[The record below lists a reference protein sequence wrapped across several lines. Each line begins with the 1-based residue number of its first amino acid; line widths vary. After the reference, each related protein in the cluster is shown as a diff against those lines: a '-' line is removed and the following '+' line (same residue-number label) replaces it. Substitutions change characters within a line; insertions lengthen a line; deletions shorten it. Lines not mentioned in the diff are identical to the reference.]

1 MTAICINADHR
12 HRKVHD
18 LVLLLPAMK
27 RTLLSGLLAGA
38 ILFVLS
44 YGGLFLA
51 VQFFPSLFVDY
62 NNPLFNSD
70 GSRDLLFYAHAFVLS
85 LALSWFWERFK
96 GMFKGP
102 FILRGLEFGLVYAV
116 VALLPVM
123 WITFSS
129 LDITFTIVLSWFF
142 YGLVQSMIAGVIFAR
157 INP

>member
-1 MTAICINADHR
+1 
-12 HRKVHD
+12 
-18 LVLLLPAMK
+18 MK
-27 RTLLSGLLAGA
+27 RIFLSGLSAGA
-38 ILFVLS
+38 LLSIIS

-51 VQFFPSLFVDY
+51 VRCFPSLFVDY

-96 GMFKGP
+96 SLFQGP
-102 FILRGLEFGLVYAV
+102 FLLRGIEFGMVYAV

-129 LDITFTIVLSWFF
+129 LDVTISIVASWFF
-142 YGLVQSMIAGVIFAR
+142 YGLIQAAIAGIIFAR